1 MTDTETTRRAMML
14 GASGAGLAVVLT
26 ACSGGDS
33 SATVDGGSSSG
44 PAPASSAAGD
54 ATAGGDSAGGSGGG
68 LAKTSD
74 IPKGGGKVFKDQGVV
89 ITQPSDGE
97 FKAFSAICTHQG
109 CPVNAVSGGTIN
121 CPCHGSKFS
130 ISDGS
135 VTAGPAKKPLEE
147 KQVKVDGDSIS
158 LA

>member
-1 MTDTETTRRAMML
+1 MTDTETTRRAMIL
-14 GASGAGLAVVLT
+14 GAGGAGLGVVLT
-26 ACSGGDS
+26 ACSGYDS
-33 SATVDGGSSSG
+33 SATVGGGSSSD
-44 PAPASSAAGD
+44 PAPASSSAGD
-54 ATAGGDSAGGSGGG
+54 APAGADSAGGAGG

-74 IPKGGGKVFKDQGVV
+74 IPKGGGKVFKDQNVV
-89 ITQPSDGE
+89 ITQPNDGE

-135 VTAGPAKKPLEE
+135 VTAGPAKQPLEE
-147 KQVKVDGDSIS
+147 KQLKVDGDSIS